1 MRKNNKKFAS
11 TKLAFLTIFVEDT
24 AYHSNYDNTL
34 FRSKSMVYHVVI
46 KLPLLVI
53 YTHMVD
59 DKDILAKEIQSWN
72 RFKYA
77 LREENAT
84 LFYRMLE
91 ECLEEDNEGRQL
103 QFSNA
108 INAKGENFVAES
120 LFMVLILQQRRMI
133 NQLIQKLSNMKN
145 IVKQQ
150 D

>member
-1 MRKNNKKFAS
+1 
-11 TKLAFLTIFVEDT
+11 
-24 AYHSNYDNTL
+24 
-34 FRSKSMVYHVVI
+34 
-46 KLPLLVI
+46 
-53 YTHMVD
+53 MVD
-59 DKDILAKEIQSWN
+59 DKDILAEEIQSWN

-91 ECLEEDNEGRQL
+91 ECLKEDNERRQL

>member
-1 MRKNNKKFAS
+1 M
-11 TKLAFLTIFVEDT
+11 TILF
-24 AYHSNYDNTL
+24 
-34 FRSKSMVYHVVI
+34 FRSKSLVYHVVI

-84 LFYRMLE
+84 LFYQMLE

-103 QFSNA
+103 QFDNA

-133 NQLIQKLSNMKN
+133 NQLIQKLSNMQN

-150 D
+150 G

>member
-1 MRKNNKKFAS
+1 
-11 TKLAFLTIFVEDT
+11 
-24 AYHSNYDNTL
+24 
-34 FRSKSMVYHVVI
+34 
-46 KLPLLVI
+46 
-53 YTHMVD
+53 MVD
-59 DKDILAKEIQSWN
+59 NKDILAKEIQSWN

-84 LFYRMLE
+84 LFYQMLE

-103 QFSNA
+103 QFDNA

-133 NQLIQKLSNMKN
+133 NQLIQKLSNMQN

-150 D
+150 G